1 MVQGELG
8 DGGML
13 DLGRGKVRLEDGAE
27 RQYVAG
33 RAGGERTPGG
43 GGLEGGTRLWE
54 SVVRGEGVE

>member
-1 MVQGELG
+1 
-8 DGGML
+8 ML
-13 DLGRGKVRLEDGAE
+13 DLGRGKVRLEDGAD

-33 RAGGERTPGG
+33 RAGGEKIPEG